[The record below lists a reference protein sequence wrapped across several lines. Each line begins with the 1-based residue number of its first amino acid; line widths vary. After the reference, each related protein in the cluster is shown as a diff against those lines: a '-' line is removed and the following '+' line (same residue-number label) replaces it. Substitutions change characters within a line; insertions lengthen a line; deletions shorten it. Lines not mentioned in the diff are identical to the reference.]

1 MELST
6 IKLHSCKEK
15 GKVFNQMTLDDDYN
29 VPDYRPDII
38 KVLKEKGEILF
49 DEITSVAGA
58 VWLKGRLS
66 FRILYRSNQEN
77 GKISCLKGEIPF
89 QEKINM
95 EGLLEEDKV
104 QVKAEIEDLTISVI
118 HSRKL
123 SIRSVVTLQAGIWLD
138 QDKKICCGVETDI
151 KCEQNMSEQEVLQ
164 LIYQK
169 HDTCRQRT
177 ELSLPSSKP
186 NIQEIL
192 WKSIEL
198 RNVGSQISTEGVKIT
213 GEALISILYSE
224 EEEVDRIQW
233 YETVVPLDCAVACEL
248 LQDDADTVNNCIY
261 KVGIDTLSKDIEV
274 KPDYDGEERMLV
286 MELNLSLDIRIWQEK
301 IIERL
306 EDIYSLEKKIIPVNE
321 KLMLEKFFGKNEAQ
335 CRVTERMELGQNQE
349 KILQICS
356 CEGVAKVENKEIRD
370 GGIFVEGI
378 IDVELLY
385 ITTDDKMPLGVA
397 QGVYPFEQFVEI
409 PDLETNKEKNN
420 VLLELES
427 RLNQLSAVMLDQ
439 EHVEIKA
446 VIGLNVL
453 AFDEVWIT
461 NITEIKEEPLDIE
474 QLRKRPGFVGYV
486 AKEGDSLWKIAKE
499 NHTTVEEIMKNNK
512 RKEEQLKKGEKILI
526 VKNVC

>member
-6 IKLHSCKEK
+6 MKLHSCKEK
-15 GKVFNQMTLDDDYN
+15 GKVFSQMTLDDDYN

-38 KVLKEKGEILF
+38 KVLKEKGEVFF

-66 FRILYRSNQEN
+66 FHILYRSDQEN

-95 EGLLEEDKV
+95 EGLLEDDKV
-104 QVKAEIEDLTISVI
+104 QVKGEIEDLNISVI

-123 SIRSVVTLQAGIWLD
+123 SIRSVITLQAGIWLN
-138 QDKKICCGVETDI
+138 QEREVCCGIKTDTV
-151 KCEQNMSEQEVLQ
+151 CEQKMSEQETLQ

-177 ELSLPSSKP
+177 ELTLPSSKP

-192 WKSIEL
+192 WKCIEL
-198 RNVGSQISTEGVKIT
+198 RNVGSQLLAEGVKVT

-233 YETVVPLDCAVACEL
+233 YETVVPLDCMMSCEVF
-248 LQDDADTVNNCIY
+248 QDNTNMVNDCIY
-261 KVGIDTLSKDIEV
+261 KADIDALGKDIEV

-286 MELNLSLDIRIWQEK
+286 MELNLSMNIRIWQEK
-301 IIERL
+301 MIERL
-306 EDIYSLEKKIIPVNE
+306 EDIYSLEKKIIPISE
-321 KLMLEKFFGKNEAQ
+321 QMTLEKFLGKNEAQ
-335 CRVTERMELGQNQE
+335 CRVTERMELAQNKE

-356 CEGVAKVENKEIRD
+356 CEGTAKLENKEMRD
-370 GGIFVEGI
+370 NGIFVEGI

-385 ITTDDKMPLGVA
+385 ISTDDKMPIGVA
-397 QGVYPFEQFVEI
+397 QGVYPFEQLVEI
-409 PDLETNKEKNN
+409 PGVGNNLEEKNFT
-420 VLLELES
+420 LELDCGI
-427 RLNQLSAVMLDQ
+427 NQLSAVMLDL

-453 AFDEVWIT
+453 AFDELQIA
-461 NITEIKEEPLDIE
+461 NITEIREEPLDIE
-474 QLRKRPGFVGYV
+474 LLRNRPGLVGYV
-486 AKEGDSLWKIAKE
+486 AKDGDSLWEIAKN

-512 RKEEQLKKGEKILI
+512 RTEEQLKKGEKILI